1 MAEKILLVDDEPSV
15 LSGYQRLLHSAFETD
30 TALGAAAALGT
41 LESKG
46 PFAVVVSDYQMPEM
60 NGIQLLAR
68 IKSVAPDTI
77 RILLTG
83 NADIQIAVG
92 AVNEGNIFRFLTK
105 PCTRE
110 LLTQTLNNALTQ
122 YRLLI
127 AEKVLLQKT
136 LHGSIHVLTEV
147 LSLVNPAA
155 FSRATRLRRYIA
167 HIAKKLSLENSWKF
181 EVAAMMSQL
190 GCVTI
195 DPETI
200 EAVYTGQKLSP
211 AQQKHYDTHPMVA
224 SDLFKSIPRME
235 SIAWIIAHQNQPTS
249 VDGDISD
256 REMADRHLGSD
267 LLRIA
272 LTFDELLL
280 DGASRA
286 EAAHQ
291 LSRQFSDVD
300 KRIFE
305 ALVELEPEP
314 HEKKVHA
321 CTIREL
327 TPGMILDNEI
337 RTQSGQL
344 VAARRQEVTAPLIL
358 KLKSFRDRGAIE
370 DRVLVSSAKA
380 AAAAS
385 AHG

>member
-15 LSGYQRLLHSAFETD
+15 LSGYQRLLHTAFESD
-30 TALGAAAALGT
+30 TALGAAAALSAI
-41 LESKG
+41 ESKG
-46 PFAVVVSDYQMPEM
+46 PFAVVVSDYQMPQM

-68 IKSVAPDTI
+68 IKASAPDTI

-83 NADIQIAVG
+83 NADIQTAVG

-110 LLTQTLNNALTQ
+110 LLTQTLNNALAQ

-127 AEKVLLQKT
+127 AEKELLEKT

-155 FSRATRLRRYIA
+155 FSRSTRLRRYIA
-167 HIAKKLSLENSWKF
+167 HIAKKLALENSWKF

-200 EAVYTGQKLSP
+200 EAVYTGQKLSA

-224 SDLFKSIPRME
+224 SDLLKSIPRME

-249 VDGDISD
+249 VNGDISD
-256 REMADRHLGSD
+256 REMTDRQLGAD

-272 LTFDELLL
+272 LAFDELLL
-280 DGASRA
+280 DGSSRA
-286 EAAHQ
+286 EAAHH
-291 LSRQFSDVD
+291 LSRQFTDVD

-314 HEKKVHA
+314 HEKKLHTCA
-321 CTIREL
+321 IREL
-327 TPGMILDNEI
+327 TPGMILDAEI
-337 RTQSGQL
+337 RTYNGQL
-344 VAARRQEVTAPLIL
+344 VAAKRQEVTAPLIL
-358 KLKSFRDRGAIE
+358 KLKSFRDRGTIE
-370 DRVLVSSAKA
+370 DRVVVSSPKA
-380 AAAAS
+380 AGAAS
-385 AHG
+385 HG